1 MPKVQKKGQ
10 IGHFW
15 YVHLQS
21 TIKHSCVIIIYT
33 HSTLFLFF
41 PLDYKHV
48 KSEQAKCDFSSGSFF
63 RIWAEVG
70 KMSTEIGISPLAA
83 LN

>member
-15 YVHLQS
+15 HDHLQS
-21 TIKHSCVIIIYT
+21 TIKHSSVIIMYT

-63 RIWAEVG
+63 VFGRRFE
-70 KMSTEIGISPLAA
+70 KCQPKLEFLR
-83 LN
+83 